1 MKRLGWAILPALL
14 TGCVVGP
21 NYGGPPGVAT
31 GEPAGSTFRRADQAV
46 TSPQTP
52 VARWWEGMGDAQLT
66 VLIDRALASNPDVAI
81 AEARIRKAR
90 ASLREQRA
98 NQLPT
103 VSASGTAIVADLP
116 AGSLALP
123 TQGEQSDRTRA
134 EFYNAGLDAS
144 WEIDLFG
151 GRRRAAE
158 GAEAQ
163 AQAAEANRADAQ
175 VRLSA
180 EVAQNY
186 VTLRELQQRLIL
198 ARRSAALQQRSLAL
212 LQQREQRGAS
222 SRDEVV
228 RLQTELTRT
237 EAGLLPLEGQIATTL
252 DQLALLTGDEPG
264 AHDALLSSP
273 APIPMIPRNVA
284 IGDPAAMLRRRP
296 DIRAAERQ
304 LAASNAQIGVNVA
317 RQFPSVSIM
326 GIIGL
331 GGPNIADVI
340 DPDSV
345 AGLLLPRISWSF
357 LDFGRNRARVEQA
370 RADRDEAEGQYR
382 KAVLGALSDAESSLT
397 RFGNQRRNL
406 FSSIE
411 SRHGAKQSATYAG
424 QRYAQ
429 GAIPLTTSIDAER
442 AALAADQSVLEATG
456 ELDRAF
462 VALQKAMGLGWSQP

>member
-21 NYGGPPGVAT
+21 NYGGPPGVAS
-31 GEPAGSTFRRADQAV
+31 GERAGSTFRRADQAV
-46 TSPQTP
+46 TLQTP

-66 VLIDRALASNPDVAI
+66 KLIDRALASNPDVAI

-98 NQLPT
+98 SQLPT

-123 TQGEQSDRTRA
+123 TQGEQSDRIRA

-198 ARRSAALQQRSLAL
+198 ARRSAELQQRSLAL

-264 AHDALLSSP
+264 AHDAALSTP
-273 APIPMIPRNVA
+273 APIPMIPGTVA

-340 DPDSV
+340 EPDSV

-370 RADRDEAEGQYR
+370 VADRDEAEAQYR
-382 KAVLGALSDAESSLT
+382 KAVLGALSDAETSLT

-406 FSSIE
+406 FSSIA
-411 SRHGAKQSATYAG
+411 SRDGARQSATYAR
-424 QRYAQ
+424 QRYEQ
-429 GAIPLTTSIDAER
+429 GAVPLSTSIDAER
-442 AALAADQSVLEATG
+442 ATLAADQSVLEATG

-462 VALQKAMGLGWSQP
+462 VALQKALGLGWSQL